1 MTETAP
7 TVLVL
12 ACGALAHEI
21 IAVLRASG
29 WTHVAVQCLPAAL
42 HNTPAA
48 IPERVRAA
56 LTAVRGRY
64 ERVFVAYADCGTGG
78 ELDRVLREEGV
89 ERIPGAHCYE
99 FFAGSRLFAELAEEE
114 PGTFFLTDFLAR
126 HFDRLVMKGL
136 GLDRHPELLPMYFGN
151 YRRLVY
157 LSQSDAPDLLARA
170 REAAGRLQLD
180 FEHRHVGHDNLAGA
194 LTHGIRMG
202 STHGKAD
209 RRLLA

>member
-1 MTETAP
+1 MAETAP
-7 TVLVL
+7 TILVL

-21 IAVLRASG
+21 VAVLRASG

-42 HNTPAA
+42 HNAPEA
-48 IPERVRAA
+48 IPGRVRAA
-56 LTAVRGRY
+56 LAASRGSY
-64 ERVFVAYADCGTGG
+64 DHVFVAYADCGTGG

-99 FFAGSRLFAELAEEE
+99 FLAGSRLFAELAGEE

-126 HFDRLVMKGL
+126 HFERLVIRGL
-136 GLDRHPELLPMYFGN
+136 GLDRHPELLPLYFGN
-151 YRRLVY
+151 YRRLVH

-170 REAAGRLQLD
+170 REAAGRLKLD
-180 FEHRHVGHDNLAGA
+180 FEHRHVGHDNLTTV
-194 LTHGIRMG
+194 LTHGIKRI
-202 STHGKAD
+202 STNGETD

>member
-1 MTETAP
+1 MAETAP

-21 IAVLRASG
+21 VAVLRASG

-56 LTAVRGRY
+56 LAAVRGRY

-78 ELDRVLREEGV
+78 ELDRVLRGEGV

-99 FFAGSRLFAELAEEE
+99 FFAGSQLFAELAEEE

-126 HFDRLVMKGL
+126 HFDRLVMNGL
-136 GLDRHPELLPMYFGN
+136 GLDLHPELLPVYFGN

-157 LSQSDAPDLLARA
+157 LSQSDSAELLARA
-170 REAAGRLQLD
+170 RQAAACLHLE
-180 FEHRHVGHDNLAGA
+180 FEHRHVGHDNLAGV
-194 LTHGIRMG
+194 LTHGIRMV
-202 STHGKAD
+202 STNGKAD